1 MANPIDIVVAG
12 GGIVGS
18 TFAAALADSPLQIH
32 VINADRPSPWQEH
45 HYDTRVS
52 AINLASESILSSVDS
67 WLLILD
73 SRISDTL

>member
-32 VINADRPSPWQEH
+32 VINADQP
-45 HYDTRVS
+45 
-52 AINLASESILSSVDS
+52 LS
-67 WLLILD
+67 LIH
-73 SRISDTL
+73 I